1 MKTKKERIAVSEEPE
16 EWRRFKELAAKVM
29 KAPPMPRRLTNP
41 VKRREDVDARNDNG
55 TGSL

>member
-29 KAPPMPRRLTNP
+29 KAPPMPR
-41 VKRREDVDARNDNG
+41 KIKDVEPLEPPEIDATDAC
-55 TGSL
+55 